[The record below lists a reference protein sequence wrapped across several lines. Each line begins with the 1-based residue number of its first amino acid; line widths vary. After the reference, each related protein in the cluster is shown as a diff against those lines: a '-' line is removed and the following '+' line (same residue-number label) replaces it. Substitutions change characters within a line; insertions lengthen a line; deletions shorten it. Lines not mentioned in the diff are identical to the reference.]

1 MAKMTK
7 ETNIGENVE
16 QLITLIEGDH
26 SLSALVVSAQIEH
39 MHTF

>member
-16 QLITLIEGDH
+16 QLITLIGDH